1 MTAMKTLALGLALA
15 VIATGA
21 FAAEKA
27 MTPDN
32 TLTPAEKAAG
42 WTLLF
47 DGKSTAGWR
56 GFKTPAPDAGWKV
69 KDGALS
75 PDPKT
80 SKDLVTKDKYEN
92 FELVFDWKI
101 SPKGNSGVIF
111 HVIEV
116 GDETYESGPEY
127 QILDNARG
135 EPPLE
140 QAGGLFALYPPTSDR
155 TRPVGQFNH
164 ALIIVDHGKVQ
175 HYLNGMKV
183 AEYEIGSPEFRA
195 KVAASKFKR
204 WPQFATGQAGF
215 IALQN
220 HGDDVAFKNIKIR
233 ALK

>member
-1 MTAMKTLALGLALA
+1 MKTLALGLAIA
-15 VIATGA
+15 VLGTGA
-21 FAAEKA
+21 FAAEKTA
-27 MTPDN
+27 APDN
-32 TLTPAEKAAG
+32 TLTQAEQAAG
-42 WTLLF
+42 WKLLF
-47 DGKSTAGWR
+47 DGKSTTGWR

-75 PDPKT
+75 PDAKT
-80 SKDLVTKDKYEN
+80 SKDLVTKDKYED

-101 SPKGNSGVIF
+101 SPKGNSGVMF

-127 QILDNARG
+127 QILDNSRG

-140 QAGGLFALYPPTSDR
+140 QAGGLFALYPPSMDM

-164 ALIIVDHGKVQ
+164 ALIIVKHGKVQ
-175 HYLNGMKV
+175 HFLNGMQV
-183 AEYEIGSPEFRA
+183 AEYEIGSPEFKA

-204 WPQFATGQAGF
+204 WPQFATAQTGF

-220 HGDDVAFKNIKIR
+220 HGDDVTFKNIKIR
-233 ALK
+233 VLP